1 MWRYFPLLIITVLLS
16 MCCWSQA
23 IAVEVITGK
32 VVTVDRE
39 NRRLVLTLL
48 ASGKD
53 QMIIEFEQGRMPPDL
68 KAGEIVRVKGNFSM
82 KSDRVLS
89 SRKIWCSCPVRG
101 GWDRTGVRRRLFEGR
116 GMGFGGHGGR
126 GHGGRGKR

>member
-1 MWRYFPLLIITVLLS
+1 MWRYLFILATAAVLS
-16 MCCWSQA
+16 ICCCSRVM
-23 IAVEVITGK
+23 AVEVIAGK

-39 NRRLVLTLL
+39 NGRLVLAPLE
-48 ASGKD
+48 SGKD
-53 QMIIEFEQGRMPPDL
+53 QMIIEFEQGRMPLDL

-82 KSDRVLS
+82 KSDGVLS

-101 GWDRTGVRRRLFEGR
+101 GWDKTGVRRRLMEGR